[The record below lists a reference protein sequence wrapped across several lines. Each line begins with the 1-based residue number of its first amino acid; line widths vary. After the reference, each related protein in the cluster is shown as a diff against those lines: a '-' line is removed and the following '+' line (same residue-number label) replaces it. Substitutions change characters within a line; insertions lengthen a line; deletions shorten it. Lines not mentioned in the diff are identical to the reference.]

1 MAVLG
6 TLSGAMAGCGHAGGG
21 QPQSTYAA
29 EDLLGTSWEFQDYTF
44 TLEPEGKLLVKG
56 IPTGSWRVRWNTLI
70 LMVGDSETR
79 IPIEDG
85 GLVFEGNPVKRL
97 N

>member
-1 MAVLG
+1 VVLG
-6 TLSGAMAGCGHAGGG
+6 VLAGAVAGCGHWGGR
-21 QPQSTYAA
+21 QPEPNYRA
-29 EDLLGTSWEFQDYTF
+29 EDLHGTSWEFQNYTF

-56 IPTGSWRVRWNTLI
+56 IPAGSWRVQWNTLI

-85 GLVFEGNPVKRL
+85 GLVFDGKPLKRVE
-97 N
+97 